1 VLCFSIFR
9 LPFLLRYV
17 TLRYVTLRHHKKKH
31 PTNFFTIP
39 YLPTYLLS
47 YIILY
52 YIILYYTTQN
62 KQTNLFA
69 AAAAAD
75 TNTAAQQ
82 HTDVG
87 IGMMDTSHIPPATT
101 TATTTAKTPIAAQK
115 QSMYNN
121 NDDGQKTPPSTG
133 SSARRQK
140 LQLMRE
146 QAAAATATASSSSSS
161 APATAAFAAAI
172 GGGGGGPPATA
183 AFAAAI
189 SGGNGG
195 SAPPATAA
203 FAAAIGATTSAAT
216 ALPPPGKIAG
226 SSADTNDVP
235 SLRSESQSRLEDAYQ
250 KSEHDKTAALIKIKQ
265 LEDTLNQ
272 KTKDDLIRSKQNKP
286 GNINS
291 SNNIVEQLLQMAEMN
306 GPEAALDWA
315 KSQKGILQQQPGSPA
330 RPVSRV
336 GFNTGMGVGTPMKS
350 SSSGMNNMGSPTRRR
365 IASRNLTPHPTKKQQ
380 RAEDPNILIPENEN
394 PEEIERRLIRQFRE
408 AAQYVPYEFSSELAL
423 YTVRRPYGIDGII
436 DGNIDDNSKNSAG
449 TCFSFFTFRC
459 L

>member
-9 LPFLLRYV
+9 LPFL
-17 TLRYVTLRHHKKKH
+17 LRYVTLRHHKKKH

-146 QAAAATATASSSSSS
+146 QAAAATATATASSSSSS